1 MHILQLVGTH
11 LPNVSVHVRP
21 AAQHCV
27 IHYCI
32 HTLYDCRP
40 VTPTPKGKLRE
51 IIASLKRASQQKIIT
66 PEEEGEEEGPRV
78 MLPEDRDVEPLDMD
92 TTSRTNMN
100 LRKKVRARRKVAS
113 QTLCGCVL
121 AYIYISLSSL
131 YALLCWCLQ

>member
-1 MHILQLVGTH
+1 MCLSMLDQLPH
-11 LPNVSVHVRP
+11 
-21 AAQHCV
+21 HCV

-32 HTLYDCRP
+32 HTLYGCRP

-100 LRKKVRARRKVAS
+100 LRKKVRARRKTS
-113 QTLCGCVL
+113 
-121 AYIYISLSSL
+121 
-131 YALLCWCLQ
+131 